1 MKKFIEHYQELT
13 EKQIQYGN
21 NANYGQIVF
30 FAGGAGSGKGFS
42 ISNFIDAKKFKIRDV
57 DNLKKQMSNI
67 ASIKQKYPDITSLD
81 LKKPEDVGRLHAI
94 AKAERLPEKQ
104 LDALLS
110 GMKDPSTLPNIIFD
124 ITMKDFDQLD
134 EYVPRLIAAG
144 YKPENIHITWV
155 LTDYSVA
162 IVRNK
167 NRERVVPADIM
178 LKTHTGAALTVGR
191 LLQNRLP
198 QSINGSVT
206 VVLNNPE
213 ETTYYD
219 KVVPVYKK
227 TDKFSPKHGEQLRD
241 DETGKLVNIKLPKDF
256 KYITIKKAGR
266 SFSGLNEIDEKIKET
281 LYRWVVQNAPADKN
295 IQRLFA

>member
-42 ISNFIDAKKFKIRDV
+42 ISNFIDNKKFKIRDV
-57 DNLKKQMSNI
+57 DALKTQMAKI
-67 ASIKQKYPDITSLD
+67 PSIRQKYPDIISLN
-81 LKKPEDVGRLHAI
+81 LRNPEDVARLHAI

-134 EYVPRLIAAG
+134 EYVPRLIASG

-198 QSINGSVT
+198 TSINGSVT
-206 VVLNNPE
+206 VILNNPE
-213 ETTYYD
+213 EVSFYD
-219 KVVPVYKK
+219 Q
-227 TDKFSPKHGEQLRD
+227 TDNSTSNVR
-241 DETGKLVNIKLPKDF
+241 LVKDF

-266 SFSGLNEIDEKIKET
+266 TFSGLKEIDAKIKET
-281 LYRWVVQNAPADKN
+281 LYRWVVQNAPTDKS